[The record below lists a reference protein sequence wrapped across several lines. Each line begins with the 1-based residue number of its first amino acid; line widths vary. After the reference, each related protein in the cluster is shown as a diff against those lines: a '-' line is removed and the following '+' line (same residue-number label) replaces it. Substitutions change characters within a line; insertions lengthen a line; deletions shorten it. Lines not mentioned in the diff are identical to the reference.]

1 MSTTDLL
8 SSTVNWPGKGLY
20 GLKSSGKSTGES
32 LLLIRTDT
40 LVLQTTENNLV
51 KQTIVSEHMRNH
63 YRRLHSARCTNEI
76 ITLILN
82 EFPSFLAA
90 VDSKPPKAMVL
101 GQKCRDRARKEM
113 AQLVFTQNI
122 LDQFSGGSTRNTP
135 RGRSSHSVRSNRF
148 AQSQVKD
155 IFPVLIHILL
165 LANNSSSSFS
175 KY

>member
-1 MSTTDLL
+1 M
-8 SSTVNWPGKGLY
+8 
-20 GLKSSGKSTGES
+20 
-32 LLLIRTDT
+32 IRTDT

-51 KQTIVSEHMRNH
+51 KQTIVAEHMKNH
-63 YRRLHSARCTNEI
+63 YRRLHSARCTNELEEMI
-76 ITLILN
+76 IFMLN
-82 EFPSFLAA
+82 EFLSFLAA

-122 LDQFSGGSTRNTP
+122 LDQFAGGSTRNTP

-155 IFPVLIHILL
+155 IFPVVIHILL